1 MKSKVL
7 LPPPGNFQ
15 TKERYSKKRWRR
27 IQHLANEFWARWRKE
42 FLHSLQERSK
52 WNRPRR
58 NIHTGDIVLLMD
70 EGEIRN
76 RWKLARVVETYAD
89 EANLVRSVKLIIGD
103 AQLNDKGRRLRDQS
117 VLERPI
123 HKLVLLVA
131 NDSD

>member
-1 MKSKVL
+1 M
-7 LPPPGNFQ
+7 
-15 TKERYSKKRWRR
+15 
-27 IQHLANEFWARWRKE
+27 
-42 FLHSLQERSK
+42 
-52 WNRPRR
+52 
-58 NIHTGDIVLLMD
+58 LLMD

-76 RWKLARVVETYAD
+76 SWKLARVVETYAD

-103 AQLNDKGRRLRDQS
+103 AQLSDKGKRLRDQS